1 MVLVGLL
8 QRQAKLR
15 LTALKDRLADAEKL
29 KLRYQR
35 QVDVLS
41 AESYRSGWENW
52 EYEGHPEVVT
62 PDQFDEQKGVERDQY
77 VIGHYMQ
84 QMGDTINIVY
94 PADVMKML
102 DEEAGGP
109 STSAA
114 GGGELVPVPN
124 PAEPRED
131 RPGAA
136 SAVILSSDESADA
149 AISPSGGGAAIPPS
163 GGGN

>member
-1 MVLVGLL
+1 MVLLCL
-8 QRQAKLR
+8 FQRQAQLR

-41 AESYRSGWENW
+41 AESYRSGWENR

-62 PDQFDEQKGVERDQY
+62 PDQFDEQKGVERDHY
-77 VIGHYMQ
+77 VVGHYMQ

-114 GGGELVPVPN
+114 VGRELVPVPS
-124 PAEPRED
+124 PAEPREG
-131 RPGAA
+131 GAEVPA
-136 SAVILSSDESADA
+136 ALTISSDESVDA
-149 AISPSGGGAAIPPS
+149 GVSFSGGDADIPPS

>member
-1 MVLVGLL
+1 MLINCWRRQTVGLL
-8 QRQAKLR
+8 QRQAQLR

-41 AESYRSGWENW
+41 AESYRSGWENR
-52 EYEGHPEVVT
+52 EFEGHPEVVT
-62 PDQFDEQKGVERDQY
+62 PDQFDEQKGVERDHY
-77 VIGHYMQ
+77 VVGHYMQ
-84 QMGDTINIVY
+84 QMGDAINIVY

-102 DEEAGGP
+102 DEGACGP

-114 GGGELVPVPN
+114 AGGDLVTVPS
-124 PAEPRED
+124 PAEPRKDPLE
-131 RPGAA
+131 AA
-136 SAVILSSDESADA
+136 AAVILSSDESADA
-149 AISPSGGGAAIPPS
+149 GLPPS